1 MTPVPT
7 PGQATQHVVPD
18 VHPVVRA
25 GSAAGHVLL
34 RLVVRPLLA
43 ILVLGVLGVFGMALR
58 LTSGPVDVTWAVHAF
73 TPADL
78 GGRTNGLVPFGRSWG
93 VLDIGRVRLDWQGF
107 HDGLGAPVVIR
118 LEDLTIRRPD
128 GRIVDHV
135 DRIRINLAAAPLLRA
150 HLSIIEVGVSG
161 ARLNLRR
168 DGVNG
173 IGLGLAPV
181 GPRHTGGSSGPVVQ
195 WSELS
200 RVHVSDMQVA
210 VHDLVVGQDWTVR
223 DVEIDARPPGAGAGA
238 SKGIPGQNG
247 IVGRFGTTL
256 RIAGRQATLH
266 GSGTTGTGRG
276 DILWH
281 VTLDPIVPADLA
293 DEQPMLAPL
302 QALALPVA
310 PTLDVTFAN
319 GPGRFMEPIRASI
332 SARLGQGEVH
342 EPGTVLRVES
352 GLIRLDADMPDQAE
366 GAVTLQLLQADLKLR
381 DVTDRGGAATGP
393 EMHAHGTMSLDQ
405 LADPRRIRAAISID
419 IPRIAFPDLAQ
430 YWPLQAAGGAR
441 RWITANIT
449 DGEAENLHVEST
461 LASDLGWAKLDETGR
476 TGGFDATGLTLW
488 WLRPIAPLHDMQ
500 ARLTFQ
506 GPDAVLI
513 ETPHA
518 VMPVE
523 TTTGATTGATAG
535 PHRIIVSDGSMR
547 IAGLNAREQI
557 ATIKA
562 HLAGSLPDLLAE
574 LSHPRLKLL
583 SRHPL
588 PFTDPAGHTET
599 NIELV
604 LPLDNDIS
612 VDQLHVHAASLMT
625 DVHLGNVA
633 ASRALDQAS
642 LSLAATAEG
651 LSLDGTGAIGGIA
664 SALHYAMDF
673 RDGPPEQVV
682 EQAHVEGVVTTDI
695 AKREGLDPS
704 DNVDG
709 SGRLAV
715 GYAAHRSG
723 VSEVSLGLDLTDLGV
738 STRVW
743 SKPRGRPADVS
754 ATIALNQGHLVSIER
769 IHAAGPGLMVE
780 AHAVVAGGRASQV
793 VVGHFELGRSSGA
806 GRIDLPTGAGPKQAI
821 RVSVK
826 GPVLDLSTVIDSSRP
841 KLAQAKSP
849 VRHASHAP
857 AALQPWIAD
866 LAFDRVFVSSKT
878 MLSGVDAHLQDDGR
892 RIEVA
897 RLDAS
902 GPTAMSVRLTPD
914 RGGRHLLGSTSDMG
928 VLLKALGVTD
938 ALLGGMLR
946 LDARFDDQ
954 APGVPLSGT
963 AEIGGF
969 VVKDAPLAARILRNL
984 SIYGW
989 LTALPSPQLAVTR
1002 LVAPFTL
1009 LGTVVTLSDAR
1020 AHSSA
1025 IGVTLRGP
1033 IDLGHGHLDLKGT
1046 VVPAWAINQLPG
1058 RLPVVGHLLSP
1069 EKDGGVLAATLSI
1082 KGPLSGP
1089 DVHVNAL
1096 STLAPG
1102 FLRRLLFE

>member
-1 MTPVPT
+1 MLK
-7 PGQATQHVVPD
+7 PGQATPRVAPGP
-18 VHPVVRA
+18 HPAVRV
-25 GSAAGHVLL
+25 GSATAHVLL

-58 LTSGPVDVTWAVHAF
+58 LASGPVDVTWAVHAF
-73 TPADL
+73 TPVEL
-78 GGRTNGLVPFGRSWG
+78 GGRTNGMVPFGHSWG
-93 VLDIGRVRLDWQGF
+93 VLDIGRVRLDWHGF
-107 HDGLGAPVVIR
+107 HDGRGAPVMVR
-118 LEDLTIRRPD
+118 LEDVTIRRPD
-128 GRIVDHV
+128 GPIVDHV
-135 DRIRINLAAAPLLRA
+135 DRIRISLAAAPLLRA
-150 HLSIIEVGVSG
+150 QLAITEIDVSG

-173 IGLGLAPV
+173 IDLGLGPV
-181 GPRHTGGSSGPVVQ
+181 GRRHTGGNSGPVVR

-223 DVEIDARPPGAGAGA
+223 DVGIDARPPGTSEGM
-238 SKGIPGQNG
+238 PGQGG
-247 IVGRFGTTL
+247 IVGRFGATL
-256 RIAGRQATLH
+256 RIAGRQAALR
-266 GSGTTGTGRG
+266 GSGTTGTDRG

-281 VTLDPIVPADLA
+281 VTLDPIVPADLVG
-293 DEQPMLAPL
+293 ELPMLAPL
-302 QALALPVA
+302 LPLALPVA
-310 PTLDVTFAN
+310 PVLDVTFAN
-319 GPGRFMEPIRASI
+319 GPGRFMEPIRASV

-342 EPGTVLRVES
+342 EPGTVLRVAS
-352 GLIRLDADMPDQAE
+352 GLIRLDADMPDQAD
-366 GAVTLQLLQADLKLR
+366 GAFTVRLQQADLKLR
-381 DVTDRGGAATGP
+381 DASDPDRAATGP
-393 EMHAHGTMSLDQ
+393 ELHAHGTMSLDQ
-405 LADPRRIRAAISID
+405 LADPMRIRAAVSVD
-419 IPRIAFPDLAQ
+419 IPHIGFPGLAQ
-430 YWPLQAAGGAR
+430 YWPRQAAGGAR

-449 DGEAENLHVEST
+449 DGEAHNLHVEST
-461 LASDLGWAKLDETGR
+461 LASDQGWSKLAETGR

-488 WLRPIAPLHDMQ
+488 WLRPIAPLRDMQ

-506 GPDAVLI
+506 GTDAVLI
-513 ETPHA
+513 EAPHA
-518 VMPVE
+518 VMPVDTKPE
-523 TTTGATTGATAG
+523 AVAG
-535 PHRIIVSDGSMR
+535 LHQIMVSAGSMR
-547 IAGLNAREQI
+547 IAGLNAKDQV

-574 LSHPRLKLL
+574 LSHPRLRLL

-588 PFTDPAGHTET
+588 PFTDPAGHSET
-599 NIELV
+599 DLELV
-604 LPLDNDIS
+604 LPLVNDIS
-612 VDQLHVHAASLMT
+612 VDQLHVHARSLMT
-625 DVHLGNVA
+625 NVHLGNVA
-633 ASRALDQAS
+633 AGRALDQANLS
-642 LSLAATAEG
+642 LSATADG
-651 LSLDGTGAIGGIA
+651 LSLDGTGAISGIA
-664 SALHYAMDF
+664 SVLHYAMDF
-673 RDGPPEQVV
+673 REGPPEQVT
-682 EQAHVEGVVTTDI
+682 EQAHVEGVVTTET

-709 SGRLAV
+709 SGRLAID
-715 GYAAHRSG
+715 YAAHRSG
-723 VSEVSLGLDLTDLGV
+723 VSEVSLGLDLADLGV

-769 IHAAGPGLMVE
+769 IHAAGPGLVVE

-806 GRIDLPTGAGPKQAI
+806 GRIDLPHGTDPKQAI

-841 KLAQAKSP
+841 KLAQAKPP
-849 VRHASHAP
+849 VRHARHAP
-857 AALQPWIAD
+857 VVPQPWIAD
-866 LAFDRVFVSSKT
+866 LAFDRVFVAKKT
-878 MLSGVDAHLQDDGR
+878 MLSGVEAHLQDDGR
-892 RIEVA
+892 RIELA
-897 RLDAS
+897 RLDAH
-902 GPTAMSVRLTPD
+902 GPTTMSVRLTPD
-914 RGGRHLLGSTSDMG
+914 RGGRHLIGSTSDLG
-928 VLLKALGVTD
+928 LLLHALGVTD
-938 ALLGGMLR
+938 ALSGGTLR
-946 LDARFDDQ
+946 LDARFDDETPD
-954 APGVPLSGT
+954 APLSGT
-963 AEIGGF
+963 AEIGRF
-969 VVKDAPLAARILRNL
+969 VVRDAPLAARILRNL

-1009 LGTVVTLSDAR
+1009 AGNVVTLTDAR
-1020 AHSSA
+1020 AHSAA

-1033 IDLGHGHLDLKGT
+1033 IDLGRGQLDLKGT

-1096 STLAPG
+1096 SALAPG